1 MPQTMTLA
9 LWCVLIAAF
18 IPFVFAGMAKSQGR
32 FDNARPRAWLAE
44 LQGWRQRA
52 HWAQLNTFEAF
63 PPFAAGVII
72 AEMTGAGQAWVNGLA
87 VAFVLLR
94 LGYGL
99 AYVADRPTL
108 RSLVWT
114 GAFAC
119 TVGLF
124 LAAAFAPA

>member
-1 MPQTMTLA
+1 MPQTMTPA

-32 FDNARPRAWLAE
+32 FDNARPRAWLAGLE
-44 LQGWRQRA
+44 GWRQRA

-72 AEMTGAGQAWVNGLA
+72 AEMTAASQPWVNAFA

-94 LGYGL
+94 LGYGF

-124 LAAAFAPA
+124 LVAAFTSA

>member
-32 FDNARPRAWLAE
+32 FDNAR
-44 LQGWRQRA
+44 QRA

-72 AEMTGAGQAWVNGLA
+72 AEMTAASQPWVNALA

-94 LGYGL
+94 LGYGF

-124 LAAAFAPA
+124 LVAAFTSA